1 MLVVFLAVVV
11 GLYVLGRMGRPEP
24 SAPSGDLQKEERGEL
39 VLSGKGFEYGMT
51 QGDREIFRIKAERIL
66 SDKENNYELEGVDLR
81 MEHED
86 GSLYYLASD
95 QALYNIDTQA
105 ASFTGNV
112 HFRGPNK
119 VELMAE
125 GLELREEGQ
134 LLVSSSPVDF
144 LFLERFSGR
153 ADRLRV
159 NPRRNVFVLAGRVEV
174 DTLPG
179 DESPMSLRCRRFSF
193 QRDDRLLRAD
203 GSAILTRG
211 DDELRARRVSVVLTP
226 DEKQVEFIL
235 ARWGVEAEFRQDGE
249 DGLASTVRLGGRELS
264 VQFEI
269 GTEDPKTA
277 DLAAGDKGTVYLG
290 VTDDSGLSR
299 SIRSRHLVGDF
310 ESGALRRAQAFE
322 KVEISEF
329 LSFAPST
336 VLRTACG
343 DEAVVTMTS
352 DGAMNQIDLT
362 GSVMLQENDVVA
374 FGDDAHADLTTGLM
388 ELTGTPSLLVRD
400 SEQLEA
406 PKIVYD
412 QNTEEIVAEEGV
424 RAVLSSG
431 EDINL
436 GTDNSS
442 SEQPIRI
449 EGTRAEWGGTP
460 PTVAF
465 VGQVRAW
472 QGENFLVSDELRGE
486 PETSRVTATGRVKT
500 VWRPDSDQADE
511 AGELPPEPLE
521 VTANEM
527 VFDRE
532 ENILLYR
539 GAARAVQL
547 QKSLRCDEIQLFLGE
562 DGGFDM
568 MICEGSVFLEDG
580 ESGNTVVGER
590 ATYRPGD
597 DRAEVEG
604 TPVVLRDSDG
614 MQLQGKTLIYDFT
627 TATAWMESA
636 PPQPPLGSDEGP

>member
-24 SAPSGDLQKEERGEL
+24 TTSTGDLQQEERGEL

-51 QGDREIFRIKAERIL
+51 QGNREIFRIKAERIL

-119 VELMAE
+119 VELMAD

-134 LLVSSSPVDF
+134 LLVSSSPVEF

-159 NPRRNVFVLAGRVEV
+159 NPKRNLFVLAGHVEV

-193 QRDDRLLRAD
+193 QRDDHLLRAD
-203 GSAILTRG
+203 GDAILTRG

-226 DEKQVEFIL
+226 DEKQVDFIL
-235 ARWGVEAEFRQDGE
+235 ARWGVEADFRQDGD
-249 DGLASTVRLGGRELS
+249 DGLSSTVRLGGRELS

-277 DLAAGDKGTVYLG
+277 DLVAGDKGTVFLG

-299 SIRSRHLVGDF
+299 LIRGRHLVGDF

-322 KVEISEF
+322 NVEISEF

-343 DEAVVTMTS
+343 DEAVATMTGN
-352 DGAMNQIDLT
+352 GALDQIDLT

-374 FGDDAHADLTTGLM
+374 FGDDAHADFETGLM

-412 QNTEEIVAEEGV
+412 QSTEEIVAEEGV

-436 GTDNSS
+436 GTDSSS

-500 VWRPDSDQADE
+500 VWRPDPDQADE

-521 VTANEM
+521 VTADEM
-527 VFDRE
+527 VFDRD

-539 GAARAVQL
+539 GTARAVQL
-547 QKSLRCDEIQLFLGE
+547 QKSLRCDEIQLFLAE

-568 MICEGSVFLEDG
+568 MTCEGSVVLEDG
-580 ESGNTVVGER
+580 ESGNTVLGDK
-590 ATYRPGD
+590 ANYRPGD

-604 TPVVLRDSDG
+604 SPVVVRDRDG
-614 MQLQGKTLIYDFT
+614 LQLQGKTLIYDFT
-627 TATAWMESA
+627 TATAWMKSA
-636 PPQPPLGSDEGP
+636 PPQPPLGNDEGP